1 MTYVAKPSGYS
12 FFPKELMPI
21 PVSWVATTAN
31 LVHSKVH
38 TSGGHFAVSFLRFC
52 LTSGGS
58 DCIVVISVLMILEC
72 VMQAM
77 EKPQELLEDIEEY
90 AKKAWELKA

>member
-1 MTYVAKPSGYS
+1 
-12 FFPKELMPI
+12 
-21 PVSWVATTAN
+21 
-31 LVHSKVH
+31 
-38 TSGGHFAVSFLRFC
+38 
-52 LTSGGS
+52 
-58 DCIVVISVLMILEC
+58 MILEC